1 VLAGPI
7 SFEPA
12 VPASPGRWPHHIA
25 KMTYPARRKLTTRV
39 RQGLVWSTALV
50 NLEGVSECGLRASAR
65 DRESAA
71 KALREAHVAGRL
83 SLDEFTDRTDAVYSA
98 VTLAELGELTAD
110 LPEGAVLT
118 HRAASYCSHHQAF
131 EVQCEPQRPFGQIW
145 GTVAIWLIIAAVA
158 HVFAAIPLVVLSAF
172 VLIVTHWKDR
182 RRHQDDHHQLEEP
195 DGS

>member
-1 VLAGPI
+1 
-7 SFEPA
+7 
-12 VPASPGRWPHHIA
+12 
-25 KMTYPARRKLTTRV
+25 MTYPARRKVTTRPA
-39 RQGLVWSTALV
+39 VWSTPLV
-50 NLEGVSECGLRASAR
+50 NLEVVSECGLRASAR

>member
-1 VLAGPI
+1 
-7 SFEPA
+7 
-12 VPASPGRWPHHIA
+12 
-25 KMTYPARRKLTTRV
+25 
-39 RQGLVWSTALV
+39 
-50 NLEGVSECGLRASAR
+50 VSECGLRASAR

-83 SLDEFTDRTDAVYSA
+83 SLDEFAERTDGVYSA

-110 LPEGAVLT
+110 LPEGAALAY
-118 HRAASYCSHHQAF
+118 RAAHQAA
-131 EVQCEPQRPFGQIW
+131 EVQYGPQRPFGQVW
-145 GTVAIWLIIAAVA
+145 GTVVIWLIIAAVA

-182 RRHQDDHHQLEEP
+182 RRHRDDHRQGEP

>member
-1 VLAGPI
+1 MEAVTKAAAGADP
-7 SFEPA
+7 FDRA
-12 VPASPGRWPHHIA
+12 
-25 KMTYPARRKLTTRV
+25 
-39 RQGLVWSTALV
+39 
-50 NLEGVSECGLRASAR
+50 RASAR

-71 KALREAHVAGRL
+71 RALREAHVAGRL
-83 SLDEFTDRTDAVYSA
+83 SLDEFAERTDAVYSA
-98 VTLAELGELTAD
+98 LTLADLGELTAD

-118 HRAASYCSHHQAF
+118 HRAAGPCSCHQPV
-131 EVQCEPQRPFGQIW
+131 EVQYGPQRPFGQVW

-182 RRHQDDHHQLEEP
+182 RRQREDRQLEEP

>member
-1 VLAGPI
+1 MR
-7 SFEPA
+7 
-12 VPASPGRWPHHIA
+12 ASHGRWPHDIA
-25 KMTYPARRKLTTRV
+25 KMTYPARRKVTTWPGGSAPV
-39 RQGLVWSTALV
+39 VHPLV
-50 NLEGVSECGLRASAR
+50 NLEVVSDCGLRASAR

-83 SLDEFTDRTDAVYSA
+83 SLDEFAERTDAVYSV
-98 VTLAELGELTAD
+98 VTFAELGELTAD

-118 HRAASYCSHHQAF
+118 HRAASHCACHQVHH
-131 EVQCEPQRPFGQIW
+131 EPQRPFGQVW

-182 RRHQDDHHQLEEP
+182 RHRDDHQPEEP